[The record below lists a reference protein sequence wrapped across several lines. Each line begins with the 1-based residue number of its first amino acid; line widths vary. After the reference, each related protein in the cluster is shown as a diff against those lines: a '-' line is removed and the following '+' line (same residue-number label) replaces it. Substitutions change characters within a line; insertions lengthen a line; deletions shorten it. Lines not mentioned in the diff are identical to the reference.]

1 MSLPAAQLVA
11 EIFQLHADQREWR
24 DKPLDQSSAYH
35 DSQRHHQDHH
45 DCNIHS
51 WTSATDH
58 DQTMTFKIKSKT
70 VVGWNQRGS
79 RQEY

>member
-35 DSQRHHQDHH
+35 DSQCHHQDHH

-51 WTSATDH
+51 
-58 DQTMTFKIKSKT
+58 
-70 VVGWNQRGS
+70 
-79 RQEY
+79 